1 MKVRLHEVEDKVDVP
16 VVLGFHEVLQL
27 DDVGV
32 RLRRLQCHEVHD
44 FAEGALSVGRV
55 LEGVENL
62 FERNDLLRLL
72 INGLEHDGIGTFAEL
87 LCDFILAQHVLV
99 RT

>member
-55 LEGVENL
+55 LEGVKV
-62 FERNDLLRLL
+62 LLESVHEAFS
-72 INGLEHDGIGTFAEL
+72 IVCPVPGAGLSEGATSEARGEFTH
-87 LCDFILAQHVLV
+87 
-99 RT
+99 